1 MRKGESSSET
11 LCLPFASLYLIERL
25 VMNNRPNPTILYS
38 SDSGADEV
46 LVSAAK
52 NGNQRAFE
60 VLVERHQQRM
70 LVFARRYTRVRE
82 DAEDVVQQTF
92 QKAFIHLNKFQG
104 KSSFSTWLTRIA
116 INESLMLLRRGRALR
131 EVSVDDHSE
140 AEGNAASLEMPDSSP
155 DPEASYLRRER
166 AQILSETIGN
176 LQPGMRKAIELRELA
191 ELSTEETAQ
200 RMGVS
205 VAAVKARLFHARKKL
220 QEKLSR
226 CLKSNSTH
234 RKNTTGI
241 GDTAGHIPQRQHCN
255 AAGL

>member
-1 MRKGESSSET
+1 
-11 LCLPFASLYLIERL
+11 
-25 VMNNRPNPTILYS
+25 MNNGSKPTILYF
-38 SDSGADEV
+38 SDPGADEV

-70 LVFARRYTRVRE
+70 LAFARRYTRVRE

-116 INESLMLLRRGRALR
+116 INESLMLLRRGGALR

-140 AEGNAASLEMPDSSP
+140 AKGNAASLEMPDSSP

-166 AQILSETIGN
+166 AQILSETLGN
-176 LQPGMRKAIELRELA
+176 LRPGMRKAIELRELA

-205 VAAVKARLFHARKKL
+205 VAVVKARLFQARKKL
-220 QEKLSR
+220 REKLR
-226 CLKSNSTH
+226 RYLKPNSTH
-234 RKNTTGI
+234 RKNTA
-241 GDTAGHIPQRQHCN
+241 GDATRHIPQNRLCN
-255 AAGL
+255 ASGL